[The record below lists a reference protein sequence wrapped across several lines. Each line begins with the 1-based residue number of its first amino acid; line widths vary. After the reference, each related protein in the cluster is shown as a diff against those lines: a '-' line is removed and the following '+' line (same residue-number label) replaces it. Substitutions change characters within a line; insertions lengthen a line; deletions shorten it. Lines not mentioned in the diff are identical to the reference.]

1 MNVPKFMVLF
11 HLSFLLLGMLSLLL
25 MVGHIISLDWQAYW
39 TILITIFLNA
49 FFGILWINEFRR
61 ERPKKQEPLP
71 EIRRVFPMVSLVAPA
86 YNVEQNIMPCINSL
100 FKCSTEYRGPSE
112 IIIVDDGST
121 DNTFE
126 VAWATINSK
135 QRELA
140 HIRAKV
146 VRHMT
151 HLGKAEA
158 MRAGVSKAMGEYIAI
173 VEANTLCDPD
183 ELNGLVDYIYAT
195 KKAAVNCYVHQLP
208 TARTVMPSTIKLYH
222 AETLRR
228 LLSGKHVKSETE
240 DVELTLDL
248 QKKQ

>member
-11 HLSFLLLGMLSLLL
+11 HLFFLVLGMLSLLL
-25 MVGHIISLDWQAYW
+25 MAANIISLDWQACW
-39 TILITIFLNA
+39 TILITVFLNA
-49 FFGILWINEFRR
+49 FFGILWINEFRP

-71 EIRRVFPMVSLVAPA
+71 EIRRVFPMVSLVVPA
-86 YNVEQNIMPCINSL
+86 HNLEQNIMPCINSL

-121 DNTFE
+121 DNTSE
-126 VAWATINSK
+126 AAWATINSK

-151 HLGKAEA
+151 HLGRAEA
-158 MRAGVSKAMGEYIAI
+158 MRTGVSKAMGEYIAI

-183 ELNGLVDYIYAT
+183 ELTGLVDYICAT
-195 KKAAVNCYVHQLP
+195 EKVTVDCYVHQLP
-208 TARTVMPSTIKLYH
+208 NARTLVPSSIRLYH

-228 LLSGKHVKSETE
+228 RLSE
-240 DVELTLDL
+240 
-248 QKKQ
+248 